1 MSVFGSDRKY
11 WNEEIKT
18 ALGIGGFPFQLAP
31 APAGTPKISLPI
43 SAVPLSDVVPSL
55 RKIFDNDIKIYV
67 TPTEYFTTNSGKV
80 LNKHRLYTHRVKS
93 RNTGLEGLI

>member
-55 RKIFDNDIKIYV
+55 RKIFYNDIKIYV

-80 LNKHRLYTHRVKS
+80 LNKHR
-93 RNTGLEGLI
+93 